1 MLISLLGPLEVRAD
15 AADGAG
21 ADSGVGGGAGGG
33 GAGGGGGDR
42 IEVGGA
48 RLRTLLILLALE
60 PGRVVSAESL
70 IDGIWEQDPPMGA
83 ANALQALVS
92 RLRRALP
99 VPVESHPAGYRL
111 VVEPDTVDVVRFE
124 RLAAAG
130 RAALEPDAATAAR
143 LLREALALWRGPAL
157 LEVAAADF
165 FRGPVARL
173 SELRVTALEDRVE
186 AELRLGHGRELTGEL
201 AALVAEYPLRERL
214 VGALMRA
221 LVAAGRPAEALT
233 VYGRAREVL
242 AEELGTD
249 PSPEL
254 SALHTALLRGEVAS
268 PPPQQ
273 ERPRPR
279 EPHAPHA
286 PQTNLRAG
294 LASFV
299 GREEDLAQVRRLLG
313 AHRLITLTGPGG
325 AGKTRLSVEAA
336 RPLLDRFPDGVWL
349 VELAPLTDGAD
360 LPQAVLAALGL
371 REQTQPSGTPLD
383 RLRGALRSRETLL
396 LLDNCEHLIEA
407 AAELVDRVLG
417 ECPGLR
423 ILATSRE
430 PLGLT
435 GEALWPVR
443 PLALPAQDAGVAEAL
458 GSPAVR
464 LLEDRAAAAGSGFT
478 VSELTLPAVS
488 RICHAVDGM
497 PLAIEL
503 AAARLRTMSAEQ
515 LATRLDDRFRLLT
528 GGART
533 APRQHRTLRAV
544 VDWSWE
550 LLTGA
555 ERTLLRRLAVFAGG
569 ATLEAAEQ
577 VCADRPGSGPAQDV
591 DVDVD
596 QGLDQPVGQNIAQP
610 VAQNVDQADVLDLIS
625 SLTDKSLLVAAGDG
639 RYRMLETIKAYGLE
653 KLTEAGERET
663 LRRAHADYFA
673 ELAERADPYL
683 HRAEQLE
690 WLSLLAADHDNLTAA
705 VRGALAAGEARSAVR
720 LVAGCG
726 WYWWLSGHKAEG
738 AELATR
744 ALALPDGAPDEAR
757 AVACAVSV
765 MLAMAGLRDERQL
778 VELLHEAQRLA
789 ELTGSRNPVVRFARP
804 LNQLLL
810 RGEEPG
816 AVVRVWDEL
825 AEDEDPWVRASAR
838 LEGARALLNIGGS
851 PAEAETRI
859 RAALTGFRAIGERWG
874 ISFALAVLADLIA
887 RRGDHAAAV
896 ELYEQAMAVTTELGG
911 IEDRL
916 YAQGRQAE
924 LRWLLGDRVGSAC
937 VLAQAER
944 DARTLPWTD
953 ALAGLAHSK
962 AEIARWSGR
971 TADAR
976 AELARAEEITRSIAV
991 HPVFR
996 ALLLD
1001 SLAHLDA
1008 TEGDLTAA
1016 RAHRAEALELALEAG
1031 HAPTIGQ
1038 ALVGVADQALRQ
1050 DSPAEAA
1057 RLLAAARAVRGGPDL
1072 SRPDAPRVEAAARAA
1087 LGEDFTEAAH
1097 PGAAVSVEAAG
1108 LSPATVSAVRELA
1121 AVTLAGSGGTPR
1133 RE

>member
-1 MLISLLGPLEVRAD
+1 MLISMLGPLEVRAD
-15 AADGAG
+15 AG
-21 ADSGVGGGAGGG
+21 GGG
-33 GAGGGGGDR
+33 GAR

-48 RLRTLLILLALE
+48 RLRALLIVLALE

-70 IDGIWEQDPPMGA
+70 IDGIWDQDPPMGA

-99 VPVESHPAGYRL
+99 VAVESHPAGYRL
-111 VVEPDTVDVVRFE
+111 VVEPDAVDVIRFE
-124 RLAAAG
+124 RLAADG
-130 RAALEPDAATAAR
+130 RAALERDTGAAAR
-143 LLREALALWRGPAL
+143 LLREALELWRGPAL
-157 LEVAAADF
+157 LEVAGADF

-173 SELRVTALEDRVE
+173 SELRVAALEDRVE
-186 AELRLGHGRELTGEL
+186 ADLRLGHGRELTGEL

-221 LVAAGRPAEALT
+221 LVASGRPAEALT
-233 VYGRAREVL
+233 AYERAREVL
-242 AEELGTD
+242 ADELGAD

-254 SALHTALLRGEVAS
+254 SALHTALLRGELATS
-268 PPPQQ
+268 AQPAPAPAPAPPPA
-273 ERPRPR
+273 PRGPL
-279 EPHAPHA
+279 
-286 PQTNLRAG
+286 TNLRAG

-299 GREEDLAQVRRLLG
+299 GREEDLAQVSRLVG
-313 AHRLITLTGPGG
+313 EHRLTTLTGPGG
-325 AGKTRLSVEAA
+325 AGKTRLSIEAA

-360 LPQAVLAALGL
+360 LPQAVLAALGP
-371 REQTQPSGTPLD
+371 REQAQAGGTPLD
-383 RLRGALRSRETLL
+383 RLRAVLRSRETLL

-407 AAELVDRVLG
+407 AAELVDQVLG

-443 PLALPAQDAGVAEAL
+443 QLALPAPDAGVAEAL

-464 LLEDRAAAAGSGFT
+464 LLEDRAATAGSGFT
-478 VSELTLPAVS
+478 VSEQTVAAVG
-488 RICHAVDGM
+488 RICRAVDGM

-515 LATRLDDRFRLLT
+515 VAARLDDRFRLLT

-550 LLTGA
+550 LLSEA
-555 ERTLLRRLAVFAGG
+555 ERILLRRLAVFAGG

-577 VCADRPGSGPAQDV
+577 VCADRAGSGLKQE
-591 DVDVD
+591 
-596 QGLDQPVGQNIAQP
+596 
-610 VAQNVDQADVLDLIS
+610 VDQADVLDLIS
-625 SLTDKSLLVAAGDG
+625 SLTDKSLLVATGDG

-663 LRRAHADYFA
+663 VRRAHADWFA

-690 WLSLLAADHDNLTAA
+690 WLALLAADHDNLTAA
-705 VRGALAAGEARSAVR
+705 LRGALAAGEARSAVR

-738 AELATR
+738 AELAAR
-744 ALALPDGAPDEAR
+744 ALALPDGEQDEAR
-757 AVACAVSV
+757 AVACAVTV
-765 MLAMAGLRDERQL
+765 MLAMAGLGDERQI
-778 VELLHEAQRLA
+778 VELLHEAQLLA
-789 ELTGSRNPVVRFARP
+789 ELTGSRNPIVRFARP
-804 LNQLLL
+804 LNQLLV
-810 RGEEPG
+810 RDEEPG

-825 AEDEDPWVRASAR
+825 ADEAADEDPWVLASAR
-838 LEGARALLNIGGS
+838 LEGARALLNIGGP
-851 PAEAETRI
+851 PAEAEHRI
-859 RAALTGFRAIGERWG
+859 RASLAGFRAIGERWG
-874 ISFALAVLADLIA
+874 ISFALSVLADLIA

-896 ELYEQAMAVTTELGG
+896 DLYEQAIAVTTELGG

-916 YAQGRQAE
+916 HTQGRQAE
-924 LRWLLGDRVGSAC
+924 LRWLLGDRVGSAS

-944 DARTLPWTD
+944 EARTLPWTD
-953 ALAGLAHSK
+953 ALAGLAHST

-976 AELARAEEITRSIAV
+976 AELARADEITRSIVV

-996 ALLLD
+996 AMLLD

-1008 TEGDLTAA
+1008 TDGDLTAA
-1016 RAHRAEALELALEAG
+1016 RTHRRTALDLALTAG
-1031 HAPTIGQ
+1031 HAPTIAQ
-1038 ALVGVADQALRQ
+1038 TLVGLADQALRQ
-1050 DSPAEAA
+1050 GSPSQAA
-1057 RLLAAARAVRGGPDL
+1057 RLLAAAHAVRGGPDL
-1072 SRPDAPRVEAAARAA
+1072 SRPDAPRVEAATRTALGDHYAEAARA
-1087 LGEDFTEAAH
+1087 
-1097 PGAAVSVEAAG
+1097 GAAVTSGTAG
-1108 LSPATVSAVRELA
+1108 LTPATPAAVRELA
-1121 AVTLAGSGGTPR
+1121 AVTLAGSAAPGGAGD
-1133 RE
+1133 